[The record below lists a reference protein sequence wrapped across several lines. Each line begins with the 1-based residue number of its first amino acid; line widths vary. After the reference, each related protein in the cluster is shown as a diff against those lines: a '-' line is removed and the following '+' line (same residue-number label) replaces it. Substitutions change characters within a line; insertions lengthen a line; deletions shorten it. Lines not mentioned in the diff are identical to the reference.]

1 MNRLKLQL
9 KFFFSKN
16 RFEGPIM
23 ADQAKLPFY
32 NRLVDKTVIKQI
44 ISRLI
49 AYFGVTYTT
58 NVLDQLKTLGFQQA
72 TKASISLGIDD
83 LLTSPS
89 KTWLICDAEQQG
101 SISEQNH
108 QAGGINAVER
118 LRQLIETWYATSE
131 YLKREMNP
139 NFNISDPSNP
149 VHMMSFSGARGS
161 ISQIHQLV
169 GMRGLMS
176 DPQGQI
182 IDLPI
187 QSNFREGLSLA
198 EYIISCYGARKGV
211 VDTAVRTSDAGYLT
225 RRLVEV
231 VQHIVVRKKDC
242 KTFKGIS
249 LSSSRNYDR
258 SIRTISHQRLI
269 GRVLAESV
277 YWDERCIAIRNQ
289 DISNEL
295 AIKLVTIQSQPLLI
309 RSPLMCKGFAWVCQ
323 LCYGWS
329 LTQHDLVELNEA
341 VGIIA
346 GQSIGE
352 PGTQLTLRT
361 FHTGGVF
368 TGDIAEHIRTPISG
382 IISLNPNLI
391 SPTRTRHGYP
401 AWICEESLSV
411 RVENTNEIHDLL
423 IPSQSLILIQ
433 NNQYIE
439 SKQIIAEV
447 RTAKSPVKETVEKN
461 VYSSLTG
468 ELHWS
473 TIVCHSSEEKKSNI
487 HTVLN
492 TGHLWILS
500 GIIHEFND
508 KPFYFYKDLDRFD
521 SKNNL
526 SRSVLLDNSI
536 ESRANYRLLKD
547 LIFDKDEQDFT
558 SSIVDSKFTNQL
570 SNFSDSIII
579 ISKSKI
585 KYNKRTKEVL
595 LLIERKKAFDN
606 KFFYASFVLRIPKN
620 QLLKH
625 DDIFAVFDNPEYQ
638 TNVSGIIRYGTVKV
652 NSVAA
657 KNNII
662 NNKKNRVTE
671 KKYEIFRGGSFFLI
685 PEERYVVYN
694 SSSIL
699 ISNNS
704 IIHENTQITSTI
716 TSRIGGLVQIKK
728 LKDTYEI
735 RILPG
740 NIYYLNN
747 IRKVYKKNNAL
758 VPPHRFIF
766 DTVQFNTWTYLQWV
780 TPIKKRGFL
789 FIRPVLEY
797 AISNDFYARIPG
809 SSLFNKEDLVNFRIT
824 QYLLYRDGDRVVSR
838 NNRNIQL
845 VQTCLIP
852 NWKNKVL
859 QKIIHI
865 SVLKL
870 AIKNTCRCFLQ
881 ISLKKR
887 NTSFFLE
894 NPTNNSNNLA
904 KFVFNK
910 KPPSIAVLFYS
921 KNQLWINKHGTIRL
935 VSDEKK
941 SIVMLS
947 TSDFYRHLL
956 SKDSENLNQTDWN
969 SKEARIKG
977 ALQSQNL
984 SNDLKKPFTRNSKRD
999 FQNKPTHPVLSFS
1012 KSLISE
1018 TQPFRGFLGHLH
1030 QLQGFFLTKLKYVI
1044 GKNSFSKNL
1053 KISGLKDTCHIS
1065 YQFLSDEIGVP
1076 YHYYSIYHGT
1086 VKIVSIF
1093 SSNWYKDEKV
1103 DSVFCNLGQFV
1114 FKGVC
1119 LFRDKISS
1127 ESGQMIAIDKNS
1139 CIYRLSEPY
1148 LVTEGAIVH
1157 KNYGDIFREGDT
1169 LITLTYERLKSGDI
1183 IQGLP
1188 KVEQLLEARSPNPI
1202 SINLERGFLDWK
1214 RSMTRLI
1221 GYVGSYYISAQLSL
1235 QESGTNIVDQIQR
1248 VYRSQGVQI
1257 ADKHIEIIVR
1267 QMTSKVLILEGE
1279 LSNVFLPGELIEL
1292 PRIQRMNRVSEQF
1305 IVYKPIIL
1313 GITKASLNT
1322 TSFLAEASFQETTRV
1337 LAKAAIRGRVDWL
1350 KGLKENVIVGKIIP
1364 AGTGS
1369 SEFRQKNQ
1377 NVSSKHE
1384 KLSLV
1389 DKKKYR

>member
-1 MNRLKLQL
+1 
-9 KFFFSKN
+9 
-16 RFEGPIM
+16 M

-83 LLTSPS
+83 LVSSPS
-89 KTWLICDAEQQG
+89 KTWLIRDAEQQG
-101 SISEQNH
+101 SISEQSY

-187 QSNFREGLSLA
+187 QSNFREGLSLS

-211 VDTAVRTSDAGYLT
+211 VDTAVRTADAGYLT

-249 LSSSRNYDR
+249 FNSSQNDDQ

-277 YWDERCIAIRNQ
+277 YWDQRCIAIRNQ

-295 AIKLVTIQSQPLLI
+295 AIKLVIIPSQPLLI
-309 RSPLMCKGFAWVCQ
+309 RSPLVCKGFAWVCQ

-329 LTQHDLVELNEA
+329 LNQHDLVELSEA

-382 IISLNPNLI
+382 IINFNPNLI

-401 AWICEESLSV
+401 AWICEESLPV

-423 IPSQSLILIQ
+423 IPSESLILIQ
-433 NNQYIE
+433 NNHYIE
-439 SKQIIAEV
+439 AKQIIAEV
-447 RTAKSPVKETVEKN
+447 RTANPPIKETVEKN
-461 VYSSLTG
+461 VYSNLTG

-473 TIVCHSSEEKKSNI
+473 TIVCHLSEQKKSTI
-487 HTVLN
+487 HTVLK

-500 GIIHEFND
+500 GIIHEFNN
-508 KPFYFYKDLDRFD
+508 KPFYFYKDMDRID
-521 SKNNL
+521 SKKNL
-526 SRSVLLDNSI
+526 IGSVLLVNPL
-536 ESRANYRLLKD
+536 ESRDDFKLAKKGL
-547 LIFDKDEQDFT
+547 FDKDEQDCT
-558 SSIVDSKFTNQL
+558 SSIIDSKLTKQL

-585 KYNKRTKEVL
+585 KYNKRTKEIFL
-595 LLIERKKAFDN
+595 LVERKKACDN
-606 KFFYASFVLRIPKN
+606 KVFYAYFVLGIPKN
-620 QLLKH
+620 HVLKH

-657 KNNII
+657 QNNII
-662 NNKKNRVTE
+662 NNKTSRIWE
-671 KKYEIFRGGSFFLI
+671 KKYEIFRGGTFFLI
-685 PEERYVVYN
+685 PEERYIVYN

-704 IIHENTQITSTI
+704 IIYENTQITPTI

-728 LKDTYEI
+728 IKDTYEI

-740 NIYYLNN
+740 TLYYLKN
-747 IRKVYKKNNAL
+747 IRNVYKKNNAL

-766 DTVQFNTWTYLQWV
+766 DNVQFNTWTYLQWV
-780 TPIKKRGFL
+780 TPIKKKGFI

-797 AISNDFYARIPG
+797 VISNDFYARIPV
-809 SSLFNKEDLVNFRIT
+809 SSLLNKQDLVNFRIT
-824 QYLLYRDGDRVVSR
+824 QYLLYRDGERVISR
-838 NNRNIQL
+838 RNRNIQL

-852 NWKNKVL
+852 NWKNKAL
-859 QKIIHI
+859 KKIIHI
-865 SVLKL
+865 SLLKL
-870 AIKNTCRCFLQ
+870 AIKKTCRCFLQ
-881 ISLKKR
+881 ISLTEP
-887 NTSFFLE
+887 NASFFLE
-894 NPTNNSNNLA
+894 NTNNNLA
-904 KFVFNK
+904 KCVFGK
-910 KPPSIAVLFYS
+910 KPPSNAMLCYS

-947 TSDFYRHLL
+947 TSDFYRNLL
-956 SKDSENLNQTDWN
+956 FTDSENLNSKGWS
-969 SKEARIKG
+969 SKESRIKG
-977 ALQSQNL
+977 ALQSQYL
-984 SNDLKKPFTRNSKRD
+984 SNELEKAFTENSNLFSRD
-999 FQNKPTHPVLSFS
+999 FKNKQNHPVLFFS

-1018 TQPFRGFLGHLH
+1018 TQPFRGFLGNLH
-1030 QLQGFFLTKLKYVI
+1030 QLQGFFIPKLKHWI
-1044 GKNSFSKNL
+1044 GKNSFSNNL
-1053 KISGLKDTCHIS
+1053 NKSGLKDTYDIS
-1065 YQFLSDEIGVP
+1065 YQFLSDEIGFS
-1076 YHYYSIYHGT
+1076 YHYYSIYHGK

-1103 DSVFCNLGQFV
+1103 DSVLYKLGQFV
-1114 FKGVC
+1114 FKDVC
-1119 LFRDKISS
+1119 LFAEKRSS
-1127 ESGQMIAIDKNS
+1127 QSGQMIAIDKNS
-1139 CIYRLSEPY
+1139 FIYRLSEPY
-1148 LVTEGAIVH
+1148 LVSEGTIVH
-1157 KNYGDIFREGDT
+1157 KNYGAIFREGDT
-1169 LITLTYERLKSGDI
+1169 LITLTYERLKSSDI

-1188 KVEQLLEARSPNPI
+1188 KVEQLLEARSPNSI
-1202 SINLERGFLDWK
+1202 SINLERGFLGWK
-1214 RSMTRLI
+1214 RSINKLI
-1221 GYVGSYYISAQLSL
+1221 GYLGSHYISAQLSL

-1279 LSNVFLPGELIEL
+1279 LCNIFLPGELIEL
-1292 PRIQRMNRVSEQF
+1292 PRIQRMNRISEQF

-1350 KGLKENVIVGKIIP
+1350 KGLKENVIVGRIIP

-1369 SEFRQKNQ
+1369 SEFRHKNQ
-1377 NVSSKHE
+1377 KVSSEHK

-1389 DKKKYR
+1389 DKKKSKKKKVKKNATKNLEH